1 MVQMI
6 EVYPFANTDNPLVFF
21 IYLCMYEDSSPN
33 NLVINKRIMLRNNF
47 TLSINKTLNM
57 FVRNEQFSYIEL
69 VFFVR

>member
-6 EVYPFANTDNPLVFF
+6 EVYPFANTDNPLVF
-21 IYLCMYEDSSPN
+21 LYEDSGQN